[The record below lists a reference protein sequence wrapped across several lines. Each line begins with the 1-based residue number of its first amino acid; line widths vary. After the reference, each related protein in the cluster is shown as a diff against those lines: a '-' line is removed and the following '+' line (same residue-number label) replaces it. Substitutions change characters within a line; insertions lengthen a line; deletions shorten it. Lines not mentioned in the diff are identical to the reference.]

1 MLSLDVR
8 EVFLFQSGRFVLD
21 PIFAVLG
28 TLQFHTTPV
37 KPTLAPAG
45 ICVHGAKAIDT
56 PRENGIGDRGFGT
69 VGRILI

>member
-1 MLSLDVR
+1 MLSLDVG

-28 TLQFHTTPV
+28 TLQIHTTPV

-45 ICVHGAKAIDT
+45 IRVHRAKAMYT
-56 PRENGIGDRGFGT
+56 PQGER
-69 VGRILI
+69 LY